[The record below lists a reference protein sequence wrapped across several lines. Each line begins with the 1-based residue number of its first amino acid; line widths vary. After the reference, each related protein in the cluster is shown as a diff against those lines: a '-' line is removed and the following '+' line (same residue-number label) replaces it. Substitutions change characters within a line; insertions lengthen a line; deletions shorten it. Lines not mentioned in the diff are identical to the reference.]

1 MSAAEDILLRLG
13 VVLKAKNAE
22 APVTEEELTAKLKAL
37 GWHPGLITDVIRMST
52 GTYIV
57 KSDDGKFRAIRR

>member
-1 MSAAEDILLRLG
+1 MKSKNDPILDAEAICQ
-13 VVLKAKNAE
+13 E
-22 APVTEEELTAKLKAL
+22 APVTEEELTSKLKAL

-52 GTYIV
+52 GTYIT